1 MIYNS
6 LIEKLDAFIRK
17 YYRNQALRGSIVAAG
32 IVTVGFLIL
41 TGIEFL
47 GRFGMLTRTVLFW
60 GFALLVAGVLLV
72 MVVFP
77 LLKLFRLGRV
87 ISHEDASRIVGDHF
101 PEVRDKLLNTLQLSD
116 QMNHGSHSGNNDL
129 LIASVDQKI
138 SELSP
143 IAFTKAIDLR
153 ENLVYLKYAL
163 GPIAVLIALL
173 IWRPLVVSESTD
185 RLINHR
191 TSFETPAPFRYEV
204 VSVPLKAPKGE
215 RFNFIVKIVG
225 ASIPSTV
232 FLEEGGNRYRM
243 EHLVG
248 DMFRYTFMSLR
259 LNTNFKCSANGWDS
273 PVYTLYALPIP
284 LVKEFTLVA
293 NPPGYTGLE
302 KVTQYNNG
310 DIIVAEGTSIN
321 WECRVKDADRLRMTI
336 GDSLVTPINI
346 TGNVFSASWRSLSTL
361 PYWFIPEN
369 DDLGAVDSMRY
380 SIRVIADRRPV
391 IKVEEAEDSI
401 SRKIKYFSG
410 SVGDDYGF
418 SKLAFAVR
426 EGGTENV
433 DYTILERP
441 RGKNDNLFFVW
452 DMQDLELVAGE
463 TVEYWMEVW
472 DNDGVNG
479 AKSAKT
485 STGVFS
491 APTKQEL
498 LSERDD
504 SDDEIA
510 SNIEDAV
517 ERAEELRREME
528 SFKERLREEREMDWQ
543 DKKALEELL
552 KKQEELK
559 NELDEVKKANQIKN
573 ERLNE
578 FSPQNERIM
587 EKQEELQKIM
597 NDVMSEELREL
608 YEKMQEL
615 MEDMNPDELQKQLD
629 KMDVGQDALEK
640 ELDRAL
646 EQFKQ
651 LEWEVKMEELVEE
664 LEKLAEKQSDL
675 AKKTEEEQ
683 LTSEQLKK
691 EQEQLNESFDELKEK
706 IRELEKD
713 NGDLENPNPMLNSEE
728 EEKSISEDQKEST
741 EDLEKGKE
749 KKAAEKQKSAAEKMK
764 ELAQKIESM
773 QMQSQEESE
782 EEDMEA
788 LRALLENIITLSFD
802 EEELMANLRA
812 TESQDPRYVTHGQ
825 TQRFLKDGSK
835 MVADSLFELSLRV
848 RQLASAVN
856 REIGLVNH
864 HMDKALVGFTD
875 RKTSEIVTNQ
885 QYVMT
890 SFNNL
895 ALLLDEALKQMQ
907 NKQECNNPGSG
918 NCSKPGGSGSKPSPK
933 AGDMKKMQKALGE
946 KLEQMKKQMGE
957 NSNKGES
964 GKKGQGMSKQLAEM
978 AAQQAALREMAKQR
992 AKDLNEDGSGEGN
1005 EMRKIADEMEELER
1019 DLINRNVDISTLERQ
1034 RDILSRLLDA
1044 EEADRIRG
1052 EKNERKSRV
1061 GNQSLHP
1068 DSPQMIDYLR
1078 NKANELELLRT
1089 VPADLVPYYRD
1100 KVNDYFNT
1108 LDVE

>member
-1 MIYNS
+1 
-6 LIEKLDAFIRK
+6 
-17 YYRNQALRGSIVAAG
+17 
-32 IVTVGFLIL
+32 
-41 TGIEFL
+41 
-47 GRFGMLTRTVLFW
+47 
-60 GFALLVAGVLLV
+60 
-72 MVVFP
+72 
-77 LLKLFRLGRV
+77 
-87 ISHEDASRIVGDHF
+87 
-101 PEVRDKLLNTLQLSD
+101 
-116 QMNHGSHSGNNDL
+116 
-129 LIASVDQKI
+129 
-138 SELSP
+138 
-143 IAFTKAIDLR
+143 
-153 ENLVYLKYAL
+153 
-163 GPIAVLIALL
+163 
-173 IWRPLVVSESTD
+173 
-185 RLINHR
+185 
-191 TSFETPAPFRYEV
+191 
-204 VSVPLKAPKGE
+204 
-215 RFNFIVKIVG
+215 
-225 ASIPSTV
+225 
-232 FLEEGGNRYRM
+232 
-243 EHLVG
+243 
-248 DMFRYTFMSLR
+248 
-259 LNTNFKCSANGWDS
+259 
-273 PVYTLYALPIP
+273 
-284 LVKEFTLVA
+284 
-293 NPPGYTGLE
+293 
-302 KVTQYNNG
+302 
-310 DIIVAEGTSIN
+310 
-321 WECRVKDADRLRMTI
+321 
-336 GDSLVTPINI
+336 
-346 TGNVFSASWRSLSTL
+346 
-361 PYWFIPEN
+361 
-369 DDLGAVDSMRY
+369 
-380 SIRVIADRRPV
+380 
-391 IKVEEAEDSI
+391 
-401 SRKIKYFSG
+401 
-410 SVGDDYGF
+410 
-418 SKLAFAVR
+418 
-426 EGGTENV
+426 
-433 DYTILERP
+433 
-441 RGKNDNLFFVW
+441 
-452 DMQDLELVAGE
+452 
-463 TVEYWMEVW
+463 
-472 DNDGVNG
+472 
-479 AKSAKT
+479 
-485 STGVFS
+485 
-491 APTKQEL
+491 
-498 LSERDD
+498 
-504 SDDEIA
+504 
-510 SNIEDAV
+510 
-517 ERAEELRREME
+517 ME

-552 KKQEELK
+552 EKQEELK
-559 NELDEVKKANQIKN
+559 NELDKVKKANEIKN

-706 IRELEKD
+706 IKELEKD
-713 NGDLENPNPMLNSEE
+713 NADLENPNPMLNSEE

-918 NCSKPGGSGSKPSPK
+918 NCSKP
-933 AGDMKKMQKALGE
+933 
-946 KLEQMKKQMGE
+946 
-957 NSNKGES
+957 
-964 GKKGQGMSKQLAEM
+964 
-978 AAQQAALREMAKQR
+978 
-992 AKDLNEDGSGEGN
+992 
-1005 EMRKIADEMEELER
+1005 
-1019 DLINRNVDISTLERQ
+1019 
-1034 RDILSRLLDA
+1034 
-1044 EEADRIRG
+1044 
-1052 EKNERKSRV
+1052 
-1061 GNQSLHP
+1061 
-1068 DSPQMIDYLR
+1068 
-1078 NKANELELLRT
+1078 
-1089 VPADLVPYYRD
+1089 
-1100 KVNDYFNT
+1100 
-1108 LDVE
+1108 